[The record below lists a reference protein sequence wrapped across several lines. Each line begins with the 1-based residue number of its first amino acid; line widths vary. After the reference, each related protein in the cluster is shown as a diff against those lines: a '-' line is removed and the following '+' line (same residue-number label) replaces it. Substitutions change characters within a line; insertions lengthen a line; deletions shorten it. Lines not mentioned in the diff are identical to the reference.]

1 MRHTL
6 SRSIVIAVALA
17 LVAPSTGAAS
27 AQDKGGAESVSLFG
41 DKELKVPE
49 NWKRTRPQSPII
61 EHEFS
66 IKSGEAADAPSARV
80 TLMAAG
86 GDVKAN
92 IDRWKGQFTGGN
104 AEAQKVEE
112 LKVGDWT
119 VHMVDLSG
127 KFKESMGGG
136 PFAPGKVVEREN
148 YAMIGGILVDPKGRK
163 YFIKMTGPAELVKSN
178 REGIVKMVEGLK

>member
-1 MRHTL
+1 MA
-6 SRSIVIAVALA
+6 IALA
-17 LVAPSTGAAS
+17 LVAPITGPAS
-27 AQDKGGAESVSLFG
+27 AQDKGAADSVSLFG
-41 DKELKVPE
+41 EKELKLPE

-61 EHEFS
+61 EHEFA
-66 IKSGEAADAPSARV
+66 IKSGEAA
-80 TLMAAG
+80 
-86 GDVKAN
+86 DVKAN

-178 REGIVKMVEGLK
+178 REGVLKMIEGLK